1 MCKNAM
7 DTDSTNSADSQ
18 EAIPT
23 WNKFEE
29 SHEATPA
36 WASNHGESHE
46 ATPAWASNPGEWDQD
61 SATRLAEK
69 LLQVQI
75 EATPSCFSS
84 VGDTNREVNYCLS
97 SFNCSML
104 LFLLLKLSVGKSKGN

>member
-18 EAIPT
+18 EAIQT
-23 WNKFEE
+23 WTKYGE
-29 SHEATPA
+29 SNETIPA
-36 WASNHGESHE
+36 WATNLGESCE

-84 VGDTNREVNYCLS
+84 VGDSAKEVNKSFFLFYCCL
-97 SFNCSML
+97 CYL
-104 LFLLLKLSVGKSKGN
+104 CYIG